1 MPSLT
6 RTIAF
11 LNQKGGVGK
20 TTTVANVAAAMAAAG
35 RSVGVIDLDPQA
47 HLTLHLG
54 IEPDGAEAATLSVY
68 DVLTEPPNAKGFA
81 TIAENA
87 WVQVAP
93 NLVVMPS
100 EVDLAAAEVELA
112 DQPGR
117 TRRLAEALKHS
128 ETTQSLDFLLIDCPP
143 SLGLLTVNAL
153 AVAREVI
160 VPMQAHFLALQGVAR
175 LLRTVGMVFDQVNPK
190 LQVTGVVLCMFEGQT
205 RLAAEVVENLET
217 FFAGERGKTV
227 PWRNCR
233 VLKPPIRRNIKLAEA
248 PSFGQSIL
256 DYDPSCPGAQDYTE
270 LANTLMRQWD
280 KFVTTRNGH
289 PPTEEPAPARPTPS
303 EPAESP
309 ITAVGGGDGADDDGQ
324 LEPEIAVGH
333 VTPDIGRPE
342 PIESQPAEIDRV

>member
-1 MPSLT
+1 MPNMT

-54 IEPDGAEAATLSVY
+54 IEPDGNNAPEQSVY
-68 DVLTEPPNAKGFA
+68 DVLTEQPSSDGFA
-81 TIAENA
+81 TVADSTWIEA
-87 WVQVAP
+87 AP
-93 NLVVMPS
+93 NLMVMPS
-100 EVDLAAAEVELA
+100 EVDLAAVEVELA

-117 TRRLAEALKHS
+117 TRRLADALRHS
-128 ETTQSLDFLLIDCPP
+128 EIAQCFDFLLLDCPP

-153 AVAREVI
+153 AAAREVI

-175 LLRTVGMVFDQVNPK
+175 LLKTVGMVFEQVNPK

-217 FFAGERGKTV
+217 FFAGEREKEV

-233 VLKPPIRRNIKLAEA
+233 VFKPPIRRNIKLAEA

-256 DYDPSCPGAQDYTE
+256 EYDASCPGAQDYTD
-270 LANTLMRQWD
+270 LAQTLMRQWD
-280 KFVTTRNGH
+280 KFVSARNGMPATEQPLVTQPDEPSAEEESEPEVVVRH
-289 PPTEEPAPARPTPS
+289 MAPPDDGVEPAVTVEQDVAATS
-303 EPAESP
+303 E
-309 ITAVGGGDGADDDGQ
+309 AD
-324 LEPEIAVGH
+324 H
-333 VTPDIGRPE
+333 
-342 PIESQPAEIDRV
+342 S